1 MRHDF
6 AERSSMSDACCVDRL
21 IDIFLANRFVGLP
34 NRARQEA
41 TIDANIDP
49 NPSRKRL
56 RGTPNRPEIDPRTL
70 SGRPVAH
77 KIVRSASRERLGASP
92 AGLRAAQAIPKAAP
106 GHQKERPGAPRSA
119 PRRPKLMPSRVR
131 DRRNRFI
138 FGAARAGSVVRTIYR
153 RFCSISNLIAKFAN
167 PPKYRACR
175 SKSRF
180 GPSRCESSRS
190 CYAASKID
198 ENRLENWSQV
208 GQNRDSGPLG
218 RLFRSAFVARSGQNR
233 AERREE
239 ADRSSQGVQASPIE
253 PA

>member
-1 MRHDF
+1 M
-6 AERSSMSDACCVDRL
+6 
-21 IDIFLANRFVGLP
+21 
-34 NRARQEA
+34 
-41 TIDANIDP
+41 
-49 NPSRKRL
+49 
-56 RGTPNRPEIDPRTL
+56 
-70 SGRPVAH
+70 AH

-106 GHQKERPGAPRSA
+106 GHQKERPEAPRSA
-119 PRRPKLMPSRVR
+119 PRRRKLMPSRVR

-138 FGAARAGSVVRTIYR
+138 FGAARAGSVVRAIYR
-153 RFCSISNLIAKFAN
+153 RFGAVSDLFTNFAN

-198 ENRLENWSQV
+198 ESRPENRTQIV
-208 GQNRDSGPLG
+208 QKRVSGPFG
-218 RLFRSAFVARSGQNR
+218 RPFRSSFIARSRQNR

-239 ADRSSQGVQASPIE
+239 ADRGSQGAQVSPIE